1 MGSLWGQG
9 QRVSGRGRIR
19 TSDLTG
25 YVEDRVC
32 RRILLD
38 ELDGLA
44 CRDDEQH
51 YLAAFRLALYFVHHG
66 QLAVR
71 PAPDYK
77 ALAFPRD
84 LFFDGQRRVAK
95 LLTESLR
102 RLLLALANFPTVD
115 DEVVLLGGFV
125 NAKRAKTK
133 VSEVHGGLFPVR
145 KRFRRFSLR

>member
-1 MGSLWGQG
+1 MS
-9 QRVSGRGRIR
+9 RRRRIR

-32 RRILLD
+32 RRILLGWMAW
-38 ELDGLA
+38 LVGTMSNTTLRR
-44 CRDDEQH
+44 C
-51 YLAAFRLALYFVHHG
+51 RLAFYFVHHG

-71 PAPDYK
+71 PAPDHK
-77 ALAFPRD
+77 PLAFPRD
-84 LFFDGQRRVAK
+84 LFFDGQRRVPK

-115 DEVVLLGGFV
+115 DEVVLVGGLV

-145 KRFRRFSLR
+145 KRFRRFSSR